1 MSILSDKTILILTAG
16 FGAGHV
22 SAANAIKDAILKD
35 EENVNIVIRN
45 FIDASVPKLNK
56 PMVKFYENN
65 TKYTPELYNCYYY
78 LKKSFSSKYDIAHKV
93 YTPKLSKFIEDLNPD
108 LIISTFPLAAACV
121 NNFRNS
127 DEGYFIPAAT
137 VITDVVDSMEW
148 IFENTEL
155 YFVPSIE
162 IKNRFMQRGISP
174 DKVEVVGVP
183 ISSKFRVEHKE
194 HFPGKYR
201 IIILGGGRGLF
212 DISEDFMRWID
223 EFISTD
229 EGKSLE
235 VTIVTGTN
243 KKLYDNLT
251 EKEPLQNIKV
261 LGYVNNM
268 DELLKSH
275 DLMMT
280 KPGGAT
286 LFEAI
291 YTKTPLMVKIPRLGQ
306 EIENGK
312 FIIDKGI
319 GLMYSDE
326 KDLREMLKNIASGK
340 SNSILSFMNHNIEQF
355 RQTIYP
361 ENIALYLEKLL
372 EKYINCETTCLLYTS
387 DAADEENL
395 V

>member
-1 MSILSDKTILILTAG
+1 MSILSGKTILILTAG

-35 EENVNIVIRN
+35 EENVNILIRN

-56 PMVKFYENN
+56 PMVKFYEQN

-194 HFPGKYR
+194 HLPGKYR
-201 IIILGGGRGLF
+201 VIILGGGRGLF

-223 EFISTD
+223 EFISTE

-251 EKEPLQNIKV
+251 EKNPLENIKV

-326 KDLREMLKNIASGK
+326 KDLREILKSIASGK
-340 SNSILSFMNHNIEQF
+340 SDSILSFMNHNIEQF

-361 ENIALYLEKLL
+361 ENIALYLERLL
-372 EKYINCETTCLLYTS
+372 EKY
-387 DAADEENL
+387 ENHK
-395 V
+395 

>member
-1 MSILSDKTILILTAG
+1 MSILSGKTILILTAG

-22 SAANAIKDAILKD
+22 SAANAIKDAILKY
-35 EENVNIVIRN
+35 EENVNILIRN

-56 PMVKFYENN
+56 PMVKFYEQN

-194 HFPGKYR
+194 HLPGKYR
-201 IIILGGGRGLF
+201 VIILGGGRGLF

-223 EFISTD
+223 EFISTE

-251 EKEPLQNIKV
+251 EKNPLENIKV

-268 DELLKSH
+268 DELLKIH

-326 KDLREMLKNIASGK
+326 KDLREILKSIASGK
-340 SNSILSFMNHNIEQF
+340 SDSILSFMNHNIEQF

-361 ENIALYLEKLL
+361 ENIALYLERLL
-372 EKYINCETTCLLYTS
+372 EKY
-387 DAADEENL
+387 ENNK
-395 V
+395 